1 VFCVAVRGH
10 LLHSEAST
18 QFHLDAL
25 VCLCVCVCVCVCR
38 PFGSPGTNIT
48 IVNDSVIDGRHPPP
62 AAWAIM
68 NSSGAPAL
76 PWSDEPP
83 PVIPVPPAGPTPPPS
98 PPTPP
103 SPAPP
108 APPAPPPAPPGKTPC
123 PPKGS
128 PTIIGNYTSFPH
140 TLGAGPD
147 LLGKNATFFCAS
159 KGTCCAELSA
169 ELCGKHPC

>member
-1 VFCVAVRGH
+1 MFCVAVRGH

-18 QFHLDAL
+18 QFHLDGS
-25 VCLCVCVCVCVCR
+25 VCVCVCVCVVR
-38 PFGSPGTNIT
+38 LVPPGTNIT

-83 PVIPVPPAGPTPPPS
+83 PVIPVPPAGPPPTPPPT

-103 SPAPP
+103 SPTPP
-108 APPAPPPAPPGKTPC
+108 APPAPPGKTPC

-128 PTIIGNYTSFPH
+128 PSVIGNYTSFPH

-169 ELCGKHPC
+169 ELCGKHLC